1 MWFWGYLGIGGL
13 RFVTRNR
20 GLRMDEAQGGSNSLP
35 PFLVKMYEMVDNPS
49 TNSVVSWSPTNKNQ
63 SGRWR

>member
-1 MWFWGYLGIGGL
+1 
-13 RFVTRNR
+13 VTRNR

-49 TNSVVSWSPTNKNQ
+49 TNWSPTNKNHF
-63 SGRWR
+63 GRWRWQ